1 MLRALID
8 NAVKFSPPGSSVRLS
23 TALEEKEAVVVV
35 ADDGPGI
42 SAKELPLEPDWD
54 EEEADEEYEPD
65 DESSGD
71 TFEAEQQ
78 YENWLES
85 LKDKGG
91 R

>member
-1 MLRALID
+1 MRM
-8 NAVKFSPPGSSVRLS
+8 NFGRS
-23 TALEEKEAVVVV
+23 EKA
-35 ADDGPGI
+35 
-42 SAKELPLEPDWD
+42 LEPDWD

-65 DESSGD
+65 DEPSGD